1 MEMKFWVTVVSS
13 ETHSPNPHPHVP
25 RHARTHASRARA
37 ENPLISV
44 GPYKP
49 ALSEQDSLAVLQH
62 DNLAM

>member
-1 MEMKFWVTVVSS
+1 MEMKFWAKVVSS
-13 ETHSPNPHPHVP
+13 ETHSPNPHPHP
-25 RHARTHASRARA
+25 LGTRARTRA